1 MVKRIYEFVA
11 DWDSIPGKKKNTGSL
26 VELLGFLALF
36 YPKTGMCWTV
46 YMSMLG
52 SFGMAKLSPMVW
64 FFPALLLF
72 LMLHLWALLKN
83 VRQKKIYFPFL
94 LSLIGTLFILTG
106 RMFLPVAQ
114 WPVITGILLL
124 VLGSLSN
131 GLVDSKRTDSLAVPV
146 E

>member
-1 MVKRIYEFVA
+1 MGKRIYGFVT
-11 DWDSIPGKKKNTGSL
+11 DWDRVPGKKKNTGTG

-64 FFPALLLF
+64 LFPALLLF

-83 VRQKKIYFPFL
+83 VRQKIYFPFL

-114 WPVITGILLL
+114 WPVVAGLLL
-124 VLGSLSN
+124 LFVGSLFNSFA
-131 GLVDSKRTDSLAVPV
+131 DSKRTAGSMTIPA

>member
-1 MVKRIYEFVA
+1 MVKRIYEFVT
-11 DWDSIPGKKKNTGSL
+11 DWDSIPGKKKNTRSL

-52 SFGMAKLSPMVW
+52 SFGMANLSPMVW

-131 GLVDSKRTDSLAVPV
+131 GLVDSKRADSVTVPV

>member
-1 MVKRIYEFVA
+1 MVKRVYEFVT
-11 DWDSIPGKKKNTGSL
+11 DWDSVPGKKKNTGSV

-106 RMFLPVAQ
+106 RMFIPVAQ
-114 WPVITGILLL
+114 WPVIAGVLLL
-124 VLGSLSN
+124 VLGSLTN
-131 GLVDSKRTDSLAVPV
+131 CLVDSKRTDTVTVPV

>member
-1 MVKRIYEFVA
+1 MLDRIHEYAGKLRNGKIIANGVVFPGTPAFFDAPFVGVVKKR
-11 DWDSIPGKKKNTGSL
+11 T
-26 VELLGFLALF
+26 
-36 YPKTGMCWTV
+36 T
-46 YMSMLG
+46 
-52 SFGMAKLSPMVW
+52 
-64 FFPALLLF
+64 
-72 LMLHLWALLKN
+72 
-83 VRQKKIYFPFL
+83 KKIYFPFL